1 MGIRKII
8 WSKRAI
14 RQFNSAFRWYRDERG
29 NQFSMKF
36 FNGIIDTIET
46 LSNMPSIGRLDDSYG
61 GKESYYSFLAHPKYR
76 IVYRY
81 TNTTLYIVAIRATM
95 MSY

>member
-46 LSNMPSIGRLDDSYG
+46 LSNMPSIGRLDVHMEV
-61 GKESYYSFLAHPKYR
+61 KKLITAF
-76 IVYRY
+76 
-81 TNTTLYIVAIRATM
+81 
-95 MSY
+95 